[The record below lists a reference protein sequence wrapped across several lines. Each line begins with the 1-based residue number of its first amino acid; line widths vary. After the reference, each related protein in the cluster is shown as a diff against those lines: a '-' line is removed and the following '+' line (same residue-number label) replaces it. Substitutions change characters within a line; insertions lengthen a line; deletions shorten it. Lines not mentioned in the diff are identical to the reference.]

1 MMIMLWLLL
10 LMLCSLTMTI
20 SSLKEQ
26 WQGKD
31 RGSQSLELSKQL
43 SILSKR
49 SDFDGSNNNNNNNNN
64 RSMVDPTRWAIVALT
79 RPTDVNLNTR
89 NANLKNYLR
98 KIAASNHNISLLFFS
113 EFKVK
118 QRTKDLWLK
127 IFKGIAT
134 IRIINTFDDGF
145 NSDDRYGYKYVCRF
159 FSVSIFK
166 YLKGDY
172 DYYLRLDGDVYIKK
186 LDYDI
191 FAWTKSMDA
200 DYVFGTRKIESHG
213 LTRQTLP
220 QFVANYTRLNN
231 VTPSCDMNESLA
243 FCFNFYNNFHIGK
256 VAFFT
261 SPQVIHFLN
270 AVVDTNAIE
279 RLRWGDSTIHAYAV
293 RLFSQPHKLFQV
305 ENFTYIHGSHG
316 LVIVSNG
323 HDIESTVPN
332 QLPPWRF
339 EVIES
344 KGPSHEHL
352 SNLTETAIPL
362 GTTKGRSENR
372 DGDREL
378 FLLATFLLFFI
389 VFLIWLKSE

>member
-1 MMIMLWLLL
+1 MMMMRWLLLL
-10 LMLCSLTMTI
+10 LMLCS
-20 SSLKEQ
+20 SV
-26 WQGKD
+26 QGKAAAD
-31 RGSQSLELSKQL
+31 KGLQSLELSKQL

-49 SDFDGSNNNNNNNNN
+49 SDFDVNNNNNNN
-64 RSMVDPTRWAIVALT
+64 SSIVDPTRWAIVALT
-79 RPTDVNLNTR
+79 RPTDININTR

-98 KIAASNHNISLLFFS
+98 KIKASNHNITLLFFS

-145 NSDDRYGYKYVCRF
+145 DSDDRYGYKYVCRF

-166 YLKGDY
+166 YLQADY

-191 FAWTKSMDA
+191 FTWAKNNDA

-220 QFVANYTRLNN
+220 QWVMNYTKLNN

-261 SPQVIHFLN
+261 SPQVTHFLN

-344 KGPSHEHL
+344 TKPSHQHP
-352 SNLTETAIPL
+352 SNLIETTIME
-362 GTTKGRSENR
+362 TTNKRSENR
-372 DGDREL
+372 DSQREREL

-389 VFLIWLKSE
+389 IFMIWLKNE

>member
-1 MMIMLWLLL
+1 M
-10 LMLCSLTMTI
+10 SLTMMLLMIWLTI
-20 SSLKEQ
+20 ATSLQ
-26 WQGKD
+26 GHRQGKAAAD

-49 SDFDGSNNNNNNNNN
+49 SDFDGSSNNNNNNNNN
-64 RSMVDPTRWAIVALT
+64 NSRSIVDPTRWAIVALT
-79 RPTDVNLNTR
+79 RPTDINLNTR

-98 KIAASNHNISLLFFS
+98 RYHSSHNISLLFFS

-134 IRIINTFDDGF
+134 IRIINTYDDGF
-145 NSDDRYGYKYVCRF
+145 DSDDRYGYKYVCRF

-166 YLKGDY
+166 YLQADY
-172 DYYLRLDGDVYIKK
+172 DYYLRLDGDVYIKR

-191 FAWTKSMDA
+191 FTWTKINDA

-220 QFVANYTRLNN
+220 PWIMNYTRQNN

-261 SPQVIHFLN
+261 SPQVTHFLN
-270 AVVDTNAIE
+270 AVVDTTAIE

-293 RLFSQPHKLFQV
+293 RLFSQPSKLFQV

-332 QLPPWRF
+332 QLPPWKF
-339 EVIES
+339 EAIES
-344 KGPSHEHL
+344 SVPSNQL
-352 SNLTETAIPL
+352 PSILIETAND
-362 GTTKGRSENR
+362 RSHYQVR
-372 DGDREL
+372 LDIQREQ
-378 FLLATFLLFFI
+378 FLLAVFLLFFI
-389 VFLIWLKSE
+389 VFMIWLKNE